1 MLKQFSLH
9 VCTSHQSYPF
19 HFPCRMLQFCWF
31 LPLTSRYFFIL
42 AECSRAFSLPTWLWL
57 RGTWKLCAGQWNE
70 PSSLVETWC
79 LPFLMWVGT
88 VCLKCLFF
96 LCIESKKGKGERIK
110 KRVSS
115 LGKKKNKNLFVM
127 VILIHLHEG
136 KRVFF
141 FLLEIIL
148 CVCVLLLEKSLLTE
162 MFGHGIS

>member
-115 LGKKKNKNLFVM
+115 LGKKKQKPFCNGDFNTFTWGE
-127 VILIHLHEG
+127 EG
-136 KRVFF
+136 FF
-141 FLLEIIL
+141 FPSRNHTL
-148 CVCVLLLEKSLLTE
+148 CVCVTVRKITSDRNVWAWN
-162 MFGHGIS
+162 